1 MRASISSPSFA
12 AMALTHRN
20 VAMAS
25 VQFTDLGPTEEEIHM
40 TFDEEA
46 AVEIVPFQ
54 SLKASFCSF
63 LLLVLF
69 FLFFVFDTSLF
80 CSWEELLSWVV

>member
-20 VAMAS
+20 VATLPT
-25 VQFTDLGPTEEEIHM
+25 VQHFTDLGAPTDEEMYM

-46 AVEIVPFQ
+46 AVEIEHFE
-54 SLKASFCSF
+54 SLKVCQFF
-63 LLLVLF
+63 FFFFFFFF
-69 FLFFVFDTSLF
+69 FLFCFV
-80 CSWEELLSWVV
+80 